1 MHHSMLTPTIT
12 TAEEVTAMKA
22 SDSTITRTRMT
33 MDAGKDMTMA
43 SIMQGG
49 RATSE
54 ETAKERE
61 TTTTIAIVMVAKD
74 TVPINGIIMN
84 TDMTGS
90 LTTILQITMIIK
102 AVLTIIRI
110 TTATTTTTTC
120 TVTTV
125 TITRTTTVAAAT
137 TTIPYLTTTA
147 ATETSMVTSSMVVAL
162 VVGTSARMIMGA
174 ASMVTIA
181 TTTPSPMHPLKSWC
195 VA

>member
-1 MHHSMLTPTIT
+1 MLTTIIIT
-12 TAEEVTAMKA
+12 VEEVTAMKA

-54 ETAKERE
+54 ETAKGRE
-61 TTTTIAIVMVAKD
+61 TSTTTIAIVMVAKD
-74 TVPINGIIMN
+74 TVPINGITMN

-110 TTATTTTTTC
+110 TTATTTTTTTC

-162 VVGTSARMIMGA
+162 VVGTSARMIMAA